1 MTDSHR
7 QALLQFEAYQ
17 QQIQVDQAVIDSATK
32 RMLSDMIDDW
42 KSRQPPP
49 ARNLNRDIWR
59 FYSLIE
65 PQYAEYIKWKLKR

>member
-1 MTDSHR
+1 MTDSYR

-17 QQIQVDQAVIDSATK
+17 QQLQVTQDVFDRANKI
-32 RMLSDMIDDW
+32 MLSDMIDDW

-49 ARNLNRDIWR
+49 ARNKNRHIWR

-65 PQYAEYIKWKLKR
+65 PQYAQYINWKLKR